1 MRLIVW
7 ILGVECTLAALMNAY
22 HVAPGWVWVFWA
34 WLGLWVV
41 VGAAVLAAALLRG
54 AMVGRPT
61 YQPRASA
68 PPPGQQ
74 AKAQGGE
81 HAG

>member
-22 HVAPGWVWVFWA
+22 AVRPGWVWVFWA

-41 VGAAVLAAALLRG
+41 VGAAVLVAALLRG

-61 YQPRASA
+61 YPPRASA
-68 PPPGQQ
+68 PPPGPTVNV
-74 AKAQGGE
+74 KGGE

>member
-1 MRLIVW
+1 VRLIVW

-22 HVAPGWVWVFWA
+22 AVRPGWVWVFWA

-41 VGAAVLAAALLRG
+41 VGAAVLVAALLRATATG
-54 AMVGRPT
+54 STT
-61 YQPRASA
+61 YRRDVAA
-68 PPPGQQ
+68 PPPGPTVNV
-74 AKAQGGE
+74 KGGE